1 MKMQLFKQI
10 CVFVQLSLPFYLFI
24 FSAVN
29 VAIVVVVVVACTQNL
44 LKLFSCTAHLSAFFL
59 LVLVFV

>member
-24 FSAVN
+24 FSAV
-29 VAIVVVVVVACTQNL
+29 AVVVVVVCTQNL
-44 LKLFSCTAHLSAFFL
+44 LNLFSCTAHLSAFFS